1 MNGQSIQDTHMKK
14 IFKNFITLESK
25 ILKFSIRVSLRD
37 TYNLERI
44 RITETIEWVTMEE
57 EVPRINRR
65 RAVEAESLKPLVY
78 LSFIGPREHA

>member
-14 IFKNFITLESK
+14 IFKIFITLESK
-25 ILKFSIRVSLRD
+25 ILKFSIRVSLRA

-44 RITETIEWVTMEE
+44 RITETIEWETMEE

-65 RAVEAESLKPLVY
+65 RAVEAESLKSLVY
-78 LSFIGPREHA
+78 LSFIVPRDHA